1 MNVFIHKLADVH
13 TDKIGDGTRIWQ
25 FSVVLKGA
33 KIGRN
38 CNLCAN
44 TFVEND
50 VLIGDNVTLK
60 CGVFLWD
67 GLRVE
72 DNVFIGPNVSFCN
85 DRYPRSGVRDER
97 RTLMQT
103 TIKKGASIGAGA
115 VILPG
120 VTIGED
126 SIVGAGAIVVGD
138 VPKNATVV
146 GVWGSSKGGAK
157 I

>member
-1 MNVFIHKLADVH
+1 MSVYIHELADVH
-13 TDKIGDGTRIWQ
+13 TDQIGDGTRIWQ

-85 DRYPRSGVRDER
+85 DRYPRSGVRDGR
-97 RTLMQT
+97 RILMQT
-103 TIKKGASIGAGA
+103 IIKKGASIGAGA

-126 SIVGAGAIVVGD
+126 SIIGAGAIVVRD

-157 I
+157 L